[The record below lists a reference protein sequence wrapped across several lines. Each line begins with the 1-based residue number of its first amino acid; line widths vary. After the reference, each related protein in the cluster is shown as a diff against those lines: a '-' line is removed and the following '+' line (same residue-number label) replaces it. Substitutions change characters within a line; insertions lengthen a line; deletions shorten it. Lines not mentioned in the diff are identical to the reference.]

1 MLNILAFYLFLSS
14 IILWFWIKY
23 LITFLEEKQLIN
35 SIYIYSGFLAIIL
48 GFLLISYIP
57 SSLIYNNDVFN
68 VLIYAVMVILWY
80 IFIKKHEIPSN
91 KDKKELIISDFLL
104 TTFWILIYISYIIT
118 LIMFNFA
125 FYENM
130 NLWLMLII
138 SLINGLFMSLFFL
151 FSENKDKYNLV
162 SLWISILIWWIN
174 ILVLYNSNSSSYF
187 IPNISYIIQSFLW
200 FISLFYIIYLLITKE
215 LITKTFL
222 GIFLLS
228 IIIWKLII

>member
-80 IFIKKHEIPSN
+80 IFIKKHETPS